1 MAKIIDADFMRY
13 RAGIS
18 KAFVKD
24 FEMFHRIFIVLFFYS
39 KPE

>member
-13 RAGIS
+13 RAGIP

-24 FEMFHRIFIVLFFYS
+24 FEMFHRIFIALFFYS